1 MKALFLDELKSAVK
15 NWWMSLLVGIVFIGV
30 ALLLMFYPLDG
41 YVTLSI
47 MFSVCMFVCGASEI
61 AFSVSNRDNLSG
73 WGWYLAGGIF
83 DLLMGIFL
91 MSYPTMSMAV
101 LPVFVAFW
109 LMFRGFSLIGFSFD
123 LKQYGSKGWGW
134 LLATG
139 ILVAICSLSIIWYP
153 VSGALSIV
161 YMVALTF
168 LFIGMARIMLAFDL
182 KNLKDNNEKLHN
194 LVHHDFSK

>member
-1 MKALFLDELKSAVK
+1 
-15 NWWMSLLVGIVFIGV
+15 
-30 ALLLMFYPLDG
+30 
-41 YVTLSI
+41 
-47 MFSVCMFVCGASEI
+47 MFSVCMFVCGMSEI
-61 AFSVSNRDNLSG
+61 AFSVSNKDTLSG

-83 DLLMGIFL
+83 DLLMGIVL

-101 LPVFVAFW
+101 LPVLVAFW
-109 LMFRGFSLIGFSFD
+109 LMFRGFSLIGFSLD

-139 ILVAICSLSIIWYP
+139 ILIILCSFSIIWYP

-161 YMVALTF
+161 YMVAFAF

-182 KNLKDNNEKLHN
+182 KKLKNDNSKLHTLFN
-194 LVHHDFSK
+194 QNILK